1 MIQSAVIIN
10 HKKIIYSRTGEGVPL
25 VLVHGFG
32 EDGSV
37 WKNQFNAIDGFNVI
51 VPHLPGSGSD
61 MIADMSMEG
70 QATWLH
76 DFLVHLQIDAC
87 IMIGHSM
94 GGYITLAFAEAY
106 GSMLRAFGFCHS
118 SAYADKEEKK
128 ETRRKGIEFIRAHG
142 AWEFLKTSTPNLYS
156 PASRSGKQAMIEEH
170 INLCKKFTDDALI
183 AYYEAMIN
191 RPDRTRV
198 LKEAQ
203 VPVLF
208 IMGKEDA
215 VVPLEDALKQSHL
228 PQEAH
233 IFILAESG
241 HMGMVEEPEKTSQY
255 IRSFLKAIDL

>member
-1 MIQSAVIIN
+1 MSESEVIIG
-10 HKKIIYSRTGEGVPL
+10 HKKIIYSQTGEGPAL

-37 WKNQFNAIDGFNVI
+37 WKNQFNAIEGFRII

-70 QATWLH
+70 QARWLH
-76 DFLVHLQIDAC
+76 DFLVHLQIGSC
-87 IMIGHSM
+87 VMIGHSM
-94 GGYITLAFAEAY
+94 GGYITLAFAAAY
-106 GSMLRAFGFCHS
+106 GTLLEAFGFCHS
-118 SAYADKEEKK
+118 SAYPDKEEKK

-142 AWEFLKTSTPNLYS
+142 AWEFLKTATPNLYS
-156 PASRSGKQAMIEEH
+156 PASRSGKQALIEEH
-170 INLCKKFTDDALI
+170 IQLCKKFTDEALI

-208 IMGKEDA
+208 IMGKQDS

-228 PQEAH
+228 PQESH
-233 IFILAESG
+233 VFILEESG
-241 HMGMVEEPEKTSQY
+241 HMGMLEEQEITSRS